1 MDSSPGCSAG
11 QHIPRPQADHP
22 VHTSRYTGLYIS
34 ENPFNPLAPPPPQSP
49 LRRGVIR
56 DGGRGD
62 DGMGEAQ
69 QKERV
74 QIREKAMLKGFSHQ
88 IRTA

>member
-1 MDSSPGCSAG
+1 VRVNIFHDHRQTIQYIHPGIQVC
-11 QHIPRPQADHP
+11 IYLKILL
-22 VHTSRYTGLYIS
+22 T
-34 ENPFNPLAPPPPQSP
+34 PLPPPPQSP

-74 QIREKAMLKGFSHQ
+74 QIKEKAMLKGFSHQ